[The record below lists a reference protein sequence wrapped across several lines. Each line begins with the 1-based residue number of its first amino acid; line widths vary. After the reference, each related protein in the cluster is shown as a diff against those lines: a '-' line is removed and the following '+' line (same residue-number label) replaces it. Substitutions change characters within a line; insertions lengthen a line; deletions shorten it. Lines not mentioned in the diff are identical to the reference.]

1 MPAHLFVYGT
11 LLKKLNLPCYRYIQK
26 VADFVGEAKT
36 HGVLWDLGN
45 YPGLQV
51 DATAGAVMG
60 ELFKLKEPLDWH
72 ELDAYED
79 FHPNDLAGSLYL
91 RIETQVLLANDK
103 PQRAWVYH
111 YQGPMHFAKVIEHG
125 DYALHRQTLRFPR
138 R

>member
-1 MPAHLFVYGT
+1 MVYFGIWEI
-11 LLKKLNLPCYRYIQK
+11 IQACK
-26 VADFVGEAKT
+26 ST
-36 HGVLWDLGN
+36 PRRVLSW
-45 YPGLQV
+45 V
-51 DATAGAVMG
+51 R
-60 ELFKLKEPLDWH
+60 LFKLKEPLDWH

-125 DYALHRQTLRFPR
+125 DYALHRQTLRLPR